1 MSQERHNE
9 DVSEKGIFRSAGK
22 GLTDLFARFGLC
34 TVKVLV
40 TALMAVIT
48 GIKLIL
54 RELFS
59 LAVDIFRG
67 FRWVFRGFTESI
79 RNRIE
84 RNKELQKETRKAKKK
99 GRKEYIGSVAKFGG
113 SFLFGEDGI
122 LYTAFNYMLPIL
134 SIAFLVG
141 IIRLGSNKEYGIA
154 VEFNGKEIGIIS
166 AESDF
171 EEAEREVQQR
181 ISYLSDDKAL
191 DLSANFSLKVV
202 SDSDRLLTKDQLA
215 NEMLAASDEELKE
228 AYGIYIDGKF
238 IGAVEDKDAVQ
249 DALNDRLM
257 NYHVDGS
264 VKDISYKNSVDYT
277 KGIYL
282 ADSVMDQDDT
292 IKLLTSST
300 EKKGVYVAQ
309 TGDTAVTIAQKYN
322 MDLDKFEELNP
333 KLGKKI
339 KGGQVIN
346 VIETESFLPIQYVK
360 EYETLSLLDYETV
373 ETETSSLNVG
383 MRSILVKGEKGERR
397 SDIEVTYVD
406 GIERSR
412 KTVKSFITKQPVVEQ
427 VGIGTY
433 AARPDPGVRVLTGSG
448 EFSWP
453 VDGGWISDP
462 FGSDRNHK
470 GFDIAAPEGTE
481 IYAAAD
487 GVVVAAG
494 WNPGGY
500 GYFVQIDHLNGY
512 QTVYAHMSVVHAIV
526 DQPVKRGQLIGEVGT
541 TGHSTGNHCHFEVRY
556 MNVCKDPEIYLNTM
570 DSFYLDNM
578 KDAEDDDS
586 DDESEDEEDE

>member
-1 MSQERHNE
+1 MAQERHGE
-9 DVSEKGIFRSAGK
+9 DVSEMGLFQRIGK
-22 GLTDLFARFGLC
+22 SFTDLFARFGLC

-40 TALMAVIT
+40 TVLMAVIT
-48 GIKLIL
+48 GVKLVL
-54 RELFS
+54 NELLS
-59 LAVDIFRG
+59 LAVDILRG
-67 FRWVFRGFTESI
+67 LRWIFRGFTESI
-79 RNRIE
+79 RNRIKL
-84 RNKELQKETRKAKKK
+84 NKELQKETRKAKKI
-99 GRKEYIGSVAKFGG
+99 GRKEYAASVAKFAG
-113 SFLFGEDGI
+113 SFLFGEDGM
-122 LYTAFNYMLPIL
+122 LYTAFNYLLPVL
-134 SIAFLVG
+134 SVAFLIG
-141 IIRLGSNKEYGIA
+141 IVRIGSSKEYGIA

-181 ISYLSDDKAL
+181 ISYLEDDKAI
-191 DLSANFSLKVV
+191 DLSANLSLKMV

-215 NEMLAASDEELKE
+215 NEMLAASDEELTE

-238 IGAVEDKDAVQ
+238 IGAVKDKEAVQ
-249 DALNDRLM
+249 DALTDRLIDF
-257 NYHVDGS
+257 HVDGV
-264 VKDISYKNSVDYT
+264 VKDISYKNKIEYT

-282 ADSVMDQDDT
+282 ASSVKDQQET
-292 IKLLTSST
+292 IKMLTSST

-309 TGDTAVTIAQKYN
+309 SGDTAVTIAQKYN
-322 MDLDKFEELNP
+322 MDLDRFEELNP

-339 KGGQVIN
+339 KGGQVVN
-346 VIETESFLPIQYVK
+346 VVETESYLPIQYVK
-360 EYETLSLLDYETV
+360 EYETLSFLDYETV
-373 ETETSSLNVG
+373 EMETSSLNVG
-383 MRSILVKGEKGERR
+383 MRAILVKGEMGERR
-397 SDIEVTYVD
+397 SNIEVTYVD

-412 KTVKSFITKQPVVEQ
+412 KTVKSVVTKQPVVEQ

-433 AARPDPGVRVLTGSG
+433 AARPDPGVEVLTGSG

-453 VDGGWISDP
+453 VDGGWISDH
-462 FGSDRNHK
+462 FGGERNHK
-470 GFDIAAPEGTE
+470 GMDIAAPGGTD
-481 IYAAAD
+481 IYASAD

-556 MNVCKDPEIYLNTM
+556 NNVCHDPAFYLNTM
-570 DSFYLDNM
+570 ESYYLDSLEEAEKNGSDDD
-578 KDAEDDDS
+578 KSEDDD
-586 DDESEDEEDE
+586 E